1 MVDTDLAGSALGG
14 VEMLLKE
21 ILASKGHIKEIDHGD
36 KKLIFSHGSHTA
48 CILLASGSSEEFKYR
63 LEMFHLSFE
72 KQFSKTLPDWSG
84 DLNPFDKADDL
95 IISHF
100 LK

>member
-21 ILASKGHIKEIDHGD
+21 ILASKGHIKAIDHGD
-36 KKLIFSHGSHTA
+36 KKLVFSHGSHTA
-48 CILLASGSSEEFKYR
+48 CILMTSGYSEEFNYR

-72 KQFSKTLPDWSG
+72 KQFYKILPEWNG
-84 DLNPFDKADDL
+84 DLNPFSKADDL
-95 IISHF
+95 IITHF